1 MDAKSI
7 KRLELFEKYFPCE
20 YKKLF
25 LIDEKVYNNLNKI
38 YTSSIKNWEH
48 KGKYLKTGYHDWFR
62 ESDYLVQHHYKVN
75 SQNFLMDVLNTSPQ
89 IIDENY
95 NFESK
100 LWHL

>member
-48 KGKYLKTGYHDWFR
+48 KGKYLKTGYHD
-62 ESDYLVQHHYKVN
+62 
-75 SQNFLMDVLNTSPQ
+75 
-89 IIDENY
+89 
-95 NFESK
+95 
-100 LWHL
+100 